1 MHRTVLGLERA
12 KPSNEKAVPEKA
24 LPSTFNQPRIDHV
37 SDKNMSK
44 GYVKL
49 FHTAY
54 ILIYTHTHILLEP
67 TLSLSQFKTLVKVKR
82 ENDIRLIQ
90 GEY

>member
-1 MHRTVLGLERA
+1 M

-24 LPSTFNQPRIDHV
+24 LPSTFNQRRIYHV
-37 SDKNMSK
+37 WDKNMSK
-44 GYVKL
+44 GYGYVKL

-54 ILIYTHTHILLEP
+54 ILALEP

-82 ENDIRLIQ
+82 EKDIRLIQ
-90 GEY
+90 GKY

>member
-1 MHRTVLGLERA
+1 MHKTVLGLERV

-37 SDKNMSK
+37 WDKNMSK

-54 ILIYTHTHILLEP
+54 ILALEP
-67 TLSLSQFKTLVKVKR
+67 TLSLGLFKTLVKEKR